1 MSDDPVVVLS
11 GVTKAYRLYHGR
23 MAKIVDVI
31 GLPGMARGRRYEEFE
46 ALKGIDLQVQRGERL
61 GIVGRNGAGKTTL
74 LKLIA
79 GVSYSTRGTVDVRG
93 RVQALMSVGL
103 GFHPEFSGLENIR
116 ASLAYNG
123 LEGREVQRA
132 TEDVI
137 EFAELGEFLEQPL
150 KTYSLGMQSRLMFAT
165 ATAVVPEVLVVDEVL
180 GAGDAYFTVKSA
192 VRMQRLAASGCT
204 LIIVSHSMPQILQFC
219 DRALWIDEGVIRRD
233 GPARD
238 VVGEYEVFAN
248 ELYLRTAAGAANG
261 ATKGAPAGRAFRLG
275 LEAGERSSDQFV
287 DKLADGQRVYRWPS
301 DPGPKLQELGVFFA
315 GERTTTVPI
324 NSNLEFRGSVT
335 CDTGGTYAC
344 IYVVTVLTLNDQR
357 ITRLA
362 SPPDRFHSEPGVS
375 RHFTVALEPCRLGA
389 GHYYVNFAILPEDAA
404 GPPARRRYDLV
415 VRFCDFEIIAQD
427 ESVRTLVMHEARWS
441 TADEGRGA

>member
-31 GLPGMARGRRYEEFE
+31 GLPGMARRRRYEEFE

-79 GVSYSTRGTVDVRG
+79 GVSYATRGAVDVRG

-123 LEGREVQRA
+123 LEGCEVQRA

-248 ELYLRTAAGAANG
+248 ELYLRTAAGATGG
-261 ATKGAPAGRAFRLG
+261 AAVGRAFRVRS
-275 LEAGERSSDQFV
+275 EAGGPSADQFA
-287 DKLADGQRVYRWPS
+287 DKLADGQQVYRWPS
-301 DPGPKLQELGVFFA
+301 DPGPKLQELGVFVA
-315 GERTTTVPI
+315 GERTTTVPV
-324 NSNLEFRGSVT
+324 NSHLEFRGSVT
-335 CDTGGTYAC
+335 CDASGTYAC
-344 IYVVTVLTLNDQR
+344 LYLVTVLTLGDHR
-357 ITRLA
+357 VTRFT
-362 SPPDRFHSEPGVS
+362 SPPDRFQAEVGTT
-375 RHFTVALEPCRLGA
+375 RRFNVALEPCHLGA
-389 GHYYVNFAILPEDAA
+389 GHYYVNFAILPED
-404 GPPARRRYDLV
+404 GTQPPTRRHDLV
-415 VRFCDFEIIAQD
+415 ARFCDFEIVED
-427 ESVRTLVMHEARWS
+427 DHWPSTLVRHDARWS
-441 TADEGRGA
+441 IVQECGGAR